1 MGMFVGRRKRLWN
14 CASIRMRFAG
24 LSVLV
29 ALTLCAAP
37 CSFTQTVS
45 GPAQPSIDEVDS
57 SSLPDAPSATAPPSE
72 NFAGSLGTA
81 AKTIGEDEWHF
92 IKAPF
97 HKKALIWDGLFLA
110 STAC

>member
-1 MGMFVGRRKRLWN
+1 
-14 CASIRMRFAG
+14 MRFAG

-57 SSLPDAPSATAPPSE
+57 SSLPDAPWDKAQPSE
-72 NFAGSLGTA
+72 NLAGSLGTA

-97 HKKALIWDGLFLA
+97 SQKGADMGWALPGVDRRA
-110 STAC
+110 DCE